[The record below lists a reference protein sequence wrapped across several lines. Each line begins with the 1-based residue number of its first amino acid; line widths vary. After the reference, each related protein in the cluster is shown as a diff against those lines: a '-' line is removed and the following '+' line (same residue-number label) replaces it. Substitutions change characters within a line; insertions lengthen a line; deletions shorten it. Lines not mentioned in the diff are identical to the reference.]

1 LSEIRATTISDTAGT
16 GPITLTGQSAAKAW
30 VNFNGDGI
38 IAARDSLNVAS
49 LFDTSNGDY
58 EVNFTSSLA
67 NSDYCSTSTAGS
79 TSGVGRRSN
88 NATVTDAATGSIG
101 VVTVI
106 SSTVGYTNPESVN
119 LQVSGD
125 LA

>member
-1 LSEIRATTISDTAGT
+1 MSTLNVSNISDGT
-16 GPITLTGQSAAKAW
+16 DTVGTSYVVNGSAKAW
-30 VNFNGDGI
+30 VNFNGSGT
-38 IAARDSLNVAS
+38 IAARDSFNVAS
-49 LFDTSNGDY
+49 LTDTSTGDY
-58 EVNFTSSLA
+58 EVNFTSSLS

-79 TSGVGRRSN
+79 ASGVGRRSN

-101 VVTVI
+101 VIIVV
-106 SSTVGYTNPESVN
+106 SSTVGYTDPDVVN